1 MICHSERSEESTATD
16 EMRRSHAWILRCA
29 QNDTVRK
36 PEVALPTK
44 LGRPPARAL
53 RSSAVRSEAGFTLI
67 ELIVVMLLLAIA
79 ALFVAPS
86 MSSFIRG
93 RSLNFE
99 ARRMLSLTHYAQS
112 RAVSEGLPVLLWF
125 NPANS
130 TYGVEL
136 QGGYAAGDDRPQ
148 QFTADPGVAFS
159 INANE
164 TLPVSEL
171 EDEKLGLPEGLAVI
185 RFNPDGFFDEVS
197 VRRVLLQQGAEHA
210 LELVQKENLLGY
222 EIRPAVLPR

>member
-1 MICHSERSEESTATD
+1 MICHSERSEESTVAPAI
-16 EMRRSHAWILRCA
+16 RRSPAWILRCA
-29 QNDTVRK
+29 QNDRVR
-36 PEVALPTK
+36 ELESCSTTSYRRRH
-44 LGRPPARAL
+44 G
-53 RSSAVRSEAGFTLI
+53 SAAGFTLI

-86 MSSFIRG
+86 MASFIRG

-112 RAVSEGLPVLLWF
+112 RAVAEGMPVLLWF

-148 QFTADPGVAFS
+148 QFTADPTVTFS
-159 INANE
+159 APTTE
-164 TLPVSEL
+164 TPPVSEL
-171 EDEKLGLPEGLAVI
+171 EDEKLGLPEGLPLI

-197 VRRVLLQQGAEHA
+197 ARRILLVQGSEHA
-210 LELVQKENLLGY
+210 VELAQKDDLLGY
-222 EIRPAVLPR
+222 ELRPVALPR

>member
-1 MICHSERSEESTATD
+1 
-16 EMRRSHAWILRCA
+16 
-29 QNDTVRK
+29 
-36 PEVALPTK
+36 
-44 LGRPPARAL
+44 
-53 RSSAVRSEAGFTLI
+53 
-67 ELIVVMLLLAIA
+67 LIVVMLLLAIA

-112 RAVSEGLPVLLWF
+112 RAVAEGMPVLLWF

-148 QFTADPGVAFS
+148 QFAAEPTVAFS
-159 INANE
+159 APTGE
-164 TLPVSEL
+164 TAPVSEL
-171 EDEKLGLPEGLAVI
+171 EDEKLGLPEGLPVI

-197 VRRVLLQQGAEHA
+197 VRRILLVQGNEHA
-210 LELVQKENLLGY
+210 LELAQKEDLLGY
-222 EIRPAVLPR
+222 ELRPVALPR